1 MVNEELLRRKRE
13 EYEMQLFAFHSRDVC
28 TTLTTLIKE
37 KIESRCKKIHQAI
50 INKYNPVGE
59 EAELLKRNRKKLTTA
74 YYRKCRSYLP
84 RIENCVEKLL
94 AIPQHILLDEDK
106 IQATQFTAEEFDE
119 IMRNLEDLQRRTK
132 QATML
137 NGVLKQ
143 ELEMTEEFENNIEV
157 ANKLCTA
164 IENGI
169 HYSEIDD
176 ATIKAIDQL
185 RNVTEEVEEFC
196 STRVHRLNCL
206 TLPPKEFSI
215 HDL

>member
-1 MVNEELLRRKRE
+1 
-13 EYEMQLFAFHSRDVC
+13 
-28 TTLTTLIKE
+28 
-37 KIESRCKKIHQAI
+37 
-50 INKYNPVGE
+50 
-59 EAELLKRNRKKLTTA
+59 
-74 YYRKCRSYLP
+74 
-84 RIENCVEKLL
+84 
-94 AIPQHILLDEDK
+94 
-106 IQATQFTAEEFDE
+106 
-119 IMRNLEDLQRRTK
+119 
-132 QATML
+132 ML

-143 ELEMTEEFENNIEV
+143 ELEMAEEFENNIEI